1 MQINSARATITR
13 GGRYKLCLFMGHGV
27 YIYIYISLVPPR
39 NFRDVHG
46 DDFIRLRW
54 FYGAGC
60 SRKREIRPRE
70 LSKTFIFFFLR
81 FEWKNAVR
89 ICIYLENIFELFAR
103 SIFHGVCTNYGIFE
117 LLLLLLFYFY
127 EMTLYHFS
135 IQIYVTKIGEIQSYN
150 VNKLIKIKSRIPLLF
165 HYYSR
170 LNNYKILTN
179 YLIS

>member
-1 MQINSARATITR
+1 MPLYGPR
-13 GGRYKLCLFMGHGV
+13 C
-27 YIYIYISLVPPR
+27 IYIYISLVPPR

-70 LSKTFIFFFLR
+70 LSKTCSFIFFFFSTSSNERMR
-81 FEWKNAVR
+81 FIYAYIWIIREIDFSRSMYELWNFR
-89 ICIYLENIFELFAR
+89 IIVIIVILFLWSDAL
-103 SIFHGVCTNYGIFE
+103 S
-117 LLLLLLFYFY
+117 LFD
-127 EMTLYHFS
+127 S

-150 VNKLIKIKSRIPLLF
+150 VSKLIKIKSRIPLLF

-170 LNNYKILTN
+170 LNSYKILN
-179 YLIS
+179 SYLIS

>member
-1 MQINSARATITR
+1 MADINCASLWAT
-13 GGRYKLCLFMGHGV
+13 V

-70 LSKTFIFFFLR
+70 LSKTFIFFFLQ
-81 FEWKNAVR
+81 VR
-89 ICIYLENIFELFAR
+89 MKECGSYMHIFELFAR
-103 SIFHGVCTNYGIFE
+103 SIFHEVCTNYGIFE

-150 VNKLIKIKSRIPLLF
+150 VSKLIKIKSRIPLLF